1 MSEDPG
7 SRPGDVLARIRS
19 QAPALL
25 PTERAVAMV
34 LLEHRDAIVELSSQ
48 QVAELAGASRATVV
62 RTCQSLGF
70 SGYQQLRVLVAR
82 DAAYADGQRTATV
95 HDGPAADVFDSF
107 AQVHATVEQMAALLD
122 ADQLAR
128 AVGELAAAGRVL
140 VVGNGLSA
148 PLAIDAAARLTAI
161 GRNAETQTDGIGQQV
176 TARLLTPGD
185 ILLVISGSGASAT
198 SLATAHAAR
207 ASGACVVALTAFSH
221 SALATLA
228 DIALVAGMPDSSFG
242 EELTITSRIPQAIL
256 IEGLVT
262 AIARELSD
270 TADAA
275 RAVALEVIG
284 DNLTE

>member
-34 LLEHRDAIVELSSQ
+34 LLENRDAIVELSSQ

-82 DAAYADGQRTATV
+82 DAAYTAGQRAATA

-107 AQVHATVEQMAALLD
+107 AQVRSTVEQMTALLD

-128 AVGELAAAGRVL
+128 AVRALAAAGRVL
-140 VVGNGLSA
+140 IVGNGLSA
-148 PLAIDAAARLTAI
+148 PLALDAAARLTAI
-161 GRNAETQTDGIGQQV
+161 GRNTETQSDGIGQQV
-176 TARLLTPGD
+176 TARLLGPDD
-185 ILLVISGSGASAT
+185 ILLVISGSGASTT
-198 SLATAHAAR
+198 SLATAQAAR
-207 ASGACVVALTAFSH
+207 ASGATMIALTAFSH

-228 DIALVAGMPDSSFG
+228 DIALIAGMPDSSFG
-242 EELTITSRIPQAIL
+242 AELTITSRVPQAIL

-262 AIARELSD
+262 ATARELSD
-270 TADAA
+270 TADRA